1 MHLYVLSAWKF
12 LKFCCFILYKQRGS
26 TVSIVQ
32 YKTVLNILDKKHPF
46 CNHKKSLRVW
56 LSYLTVTNP
65 WNVSLFLGC
74 TYAKAELIQKKW
86 LVRLL
91 QHVAKPWVKTI
102 FPDLSGNIMQQYNNN
117 KKKSICVSRAVHVVR
132 TWALLYDAWTLY
144 IIPERTPPSSPWC
157 LSMHSL
163 PSHLTVLSKH
173 FSIWEMENK
182 RCLSGVKSLLLVDV
196 LMPDDLVGNPVEDVE
211 DEESQRKGGPGD
223 SVYPL
228 GSVHKLLPHGV
239 YVLGDWWLRVWSWSS
254 VLNSWAILCWQTL
267 THIVASEIKA
277 AFTHIIIL
285 KKHMR
290 MWTEWTFQ
298 KTAAQ
303 TVCFT
308 S

>member
-1 MHLYVLSAWKF
+1 MFLCFLVVRTPRQNWFKRNGWSVFSSMLLSLE
-12 LKFCCFILYKQRGS
+12 LKPFFQICQEILCSS
-26 TVSIVQ
+26 T
-32 YKTVLNILDKKHPF
+32 T
-46 CNHKKSLRVW
+46 
-56 LSYLTVTNP
+56 TT
-65 WNVSLFLGC
+65 
-74 TYAKAELIQKKW
+74 
-86 LVRLL
+86 
-91 QHVAKPWVKTI
+91 
-102 FPDLSGNIMQQYNNN
+102 

-182 RCLSGVKSLLLVDV
+182 CCLSGVKSLLLVDV